1 VATTVRARGIA
12 LREWVD
18 QVARE
23 YPARLAMTVFAAVIS
38 LFTLL
43 LLPPFATASGQR
55 APFVD
60 ALFTATSAVCIT
72 GLVVVDTG
80 EYWSDYGRVV
90 IITGIKIGGLG
101 VMTIASLLG
110 MAVSKRIGLTTR
122 LLTASETKT
131 SRLGEVG
138 ALVRI
143 IIITSTT
150 IEAIIA
156 LILLPRFLALGESV
170 GDAVWH
176 SVFYGISAFNNAGF
190 VPTPEGLEPYAADW
204 LIVFPIGLGL
214 LIGSLGFPVILNLL
228 RTRREGHRWVRS
240 WSLHTKLTITTTLA
254 LLVAAMVLVA
264 LLEWTNERT
273 LATQDGWHRLLSVFF
288 TAVNPRSGGFNT
300 VDTGALRQ
308 ETWLVIDA
316 LMFVGGGS
324 ASTAGGIKV
333 TTLAV
338 MLLAIVAEARGD
350 RDIDVFGRRIPRDIL
365 RLSIAV
371 VFIGATAVLVS
382 CVALLRITQFP
393 LSQVL
398 FEVLSAYA
406 TVGLSTGIT
415 GDLPDAGKYWLS
427 ALMFLGRVGTIS
439 VLGALA
445 LRDRR
450 RIVRFPEERP
460 IIG

>member
-1 VATTVRARGIA
+1 MAATWRGRRLA
-12 LREWVD
+12 LHEWAD

-23 YPARLAMTVFAAVIS
+23 YPARLAMAVFAAVIAF
-38 LFTLL
+38 FTLL
-43 LLPPFATASGQR
+43 LLPPFATATGER

-90 IITGIKIGGLG
+90 ILTGIKVGGLG
-101 VMTIASLLG
+101 VMVIASLLG
-110 MAVSKRIGLTTR
+110 MAVSRRIGLTQR

-138 ALVRI
+138 ALVRLI
-143 IIITSTT
+143 VVTSTT

-156 LILLPRFLALGESV
+156 LVLLPRFLALGDSV

-176 SVFYGISAFNNAGF
+176 SVFYGVSAFNNAGF
-190 VPTPEGLEPYAADW
+190 VPTSEGLEPYAADW
-204 LIVFPIGLGL
+204 LVIVPIGLGV
-214 LIGSLGFPVILNLL
+214 LIGSLGFPVIHNLL
-228 RTRREGHRWVRS
+228 VTRREGRRWLRS
-240 WSLHTKLTITTTLA
+240 WSLHTKLTMTTSLV
-254 LLVAAMVLVA
+254 LVAAGMVLIGA
-264 LLEWTNERT
+264 MEWTNERT
-273 LATQDGWHRLLSVFF
+273 LGTQGLGHRLLSVFF
-288 TAVNPRSGGFNT
+288 TAINPRSGGFST
-300 VDTGALRQ
+300 LDTGEMRQ
-308 ETWLVIDA
+308 ETWLVTDA

-333 TTLAV
+333 TTLAI

-350 RDIDVFGRRIPRDIL
+350 RDTEVFGRRLPRDTL

-371 VFIGATAVLVS
+371 VFMGATAVLVS
-382 CVALLRITQFP
+382 CLALLEITEFE
-393 LSQVL
+393 LSRVL
-398 FEVLSAYA
+398 FEVISAFA

-415 GDLPDAGKYWLS
+415 GLLPDAAKYWLC
-427 ALMFLGRVGTIS
+427 ALMFLGRVGIIS
-439 VLGALA
+439 VLGAIA